1 MGFSCSAV
9 SGYFSSRPPVS
20 IFIFSMLAL
29 SVSLL
34 GLAAYCH
41 YKSDLQAEVLDWSR
55 LLREMSELRHCLGN
69 SSQTETSLA
78 TVETAS
84 LGGVP
89 VLGEVEDISSVGTL
103 SLSLLGLTSTHN
115 VTVWLQVRAGQA
127 CLQVGAEAGL
137 LRHLRNESQGVTPCW
152 EGEGKPRTWTAH
164 RPRHLPQN
172 WCSLPGQT
180 KVQLHFGSM
189 PGLETFLTQ
198 DQRDVMYY
206 HLVTTS
212 ILLMLVCVVV
222 VVWAGLRRETTDR
235 MTLLPTSSD
244 SEDM

>member
-89 VLGEVEDISSVGTL
+89 VLGEVEERGGKDVGNAGFEGTRSCERSYVVRVRSVVLCGWR
-103 SLSLLGLTSTHN
+103 GW
-115 VTVWLQVRAGQA
+115 TV
-127 CLQVGAEAGL
+127 
-137 LRHLRNESQGVTPCW
+137 
-152 EGEGKPRTWTAH
+152 
-164 RPRHLPQN
+164 
-172 WCSLPGQT
+172 
-180 KVQLHFGSM
+180 
-189 PGLETFLTQ
+189 
-198 DQRDVMYY
+198 
-206 HLVTTS
+206 
-212 ILLMLVCVVV
+212 
-222 VVWAGLRRETTDR
+222 
-235 MTLLPTSSD
+235 
-244 SEDM
+244 